1 MLNYDVSH
9 CHCKCFIELA
19 SAQNASINNV
29 EMREKT
35 TVTLT
40 DIIVALSLTELLS
53 QSKRSEALELLGELL
68 WSVWSKRVAALPAHL
83 IVRLGLAGL
92 VVLALHH
99 VEHVPLRVQ
108 QRHLTLGVMGADDVQ
123 VVVEPHLDGVV
134 VPQEPA

>member
-1 MLNYDVSH
+1 
-9 CHCKCFIELA
+9 
-19 SAQNASINNV
+19 
-29 EMREKT
+29 MREKT

-40 DIIVALSLTELLS
+40 DIIVALSLAELLS

-68 WSVWSKRVAALPAHL
+68 RSVRSKRVATLPAHL

-108 QRHLTLGVMGADDVQ
+108 QRHLTLGVVGADDVQ
-123 VVVEPHLDGVV
+123 VVVELHLDGVV
-134 VPQEPA
+134 VPQEPAKREEAEEGGYASGRRVITAVIALEWQ